1 MKAFFL
7 SMALL
12 AVCLCVF
19 PHPKFYTESNHEL
32 IVNRCNLHL
41 IVQDDIDFD
50 TQYYYKKM
58 LKREFINDGI

>member
-1 MKAFFL
+1 
-7 SMALL
+7 
-12 AVCLCVF
+12 
-19 PHPKFYTESNHEL
+19 
-32 IVNRCNLHL
+32 L